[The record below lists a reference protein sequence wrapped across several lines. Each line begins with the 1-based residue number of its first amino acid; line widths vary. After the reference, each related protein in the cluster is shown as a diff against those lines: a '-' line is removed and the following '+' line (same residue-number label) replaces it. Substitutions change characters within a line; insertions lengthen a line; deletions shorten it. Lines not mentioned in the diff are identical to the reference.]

1 MSVSA
6 IFVLKHTD
14 GHKELF
20 NCKKKLIDTAF
31 LVGKR
36 IALIINATC

>member
-14 GHKELF
+14 VHKELWRF
-20 NCKKKLIDTAF
+20 IRFIVEIID
-31 LVGKR
+31 
-36 IALIINATC
+36 